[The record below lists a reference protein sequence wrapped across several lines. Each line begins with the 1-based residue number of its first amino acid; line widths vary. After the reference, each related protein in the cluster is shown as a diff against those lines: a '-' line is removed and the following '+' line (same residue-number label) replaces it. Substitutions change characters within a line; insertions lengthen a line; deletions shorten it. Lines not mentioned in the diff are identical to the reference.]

1 MTSSDSP
8 QRGDVW
14 LVNFDPTIGTEIRK
28 IRPAVVIS
36 SNNIGVLPIKLVA
49 PITDWKNW
57 YVGNLW
63 HIKLSPNS
71 DNGLSK
77 DSSVDTLQLRG
88 VDLQRFIRKLGSL
101 TPAEMNSIVIAI
113 VTVIEADI

>member
-8 QRGDVW
+8 QRGEVW

-49 PITDWKNW
+49 PITDWKDW
-57 YVGNLW
+57 YRGNLW
-63 HIKLSPNS
+63 HIKLNPTS
-71 DNGLSK
+71 DNGLST
-77 DSSVDTLQLRG
+77 DSSVDALQLRG
-88 VDLQRFIRKLGSL
+88 VDTQRFIRKLG
-101 TPAEMNSIVIAI
+101 
-113 VTVIEADI
+113 